1 MPGFD
6 GHALTVWTLDQNW
19 SSKCSKSRMQP
30 SVALCGGVLVKDKD
44 VGMNSDLRIALE
56 ERSWGSGMDIP
67 LKSGFHQEG
76 IDI

>member
-1 MPGFD
+1 
-6 GHALTVWTLDQNW
+6 
-19 SSKCSKSRMQP
+19 MQP